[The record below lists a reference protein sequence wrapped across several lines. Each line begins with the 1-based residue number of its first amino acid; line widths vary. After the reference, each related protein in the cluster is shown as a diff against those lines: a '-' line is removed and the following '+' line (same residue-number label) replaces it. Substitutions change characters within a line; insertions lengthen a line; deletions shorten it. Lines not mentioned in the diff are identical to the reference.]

1 MTLTD
6 QNSPLS
12 QALMKIL
19 RPLVR
24 MLVRAGVTF
33 DDFADMSKR
42 VFVETAVRDLP
53 SPPEIKSIARI
64 ALATGLPQREV
75 ETLLATT
82 DGGGKRGP
90 NIAAALAELVQQWH
104 TDTTFSGPYGVPLE
118 LDFDETPK
126 RNFCELVRRVTEE
139 IPPRVLLDELLA
151 AGAIERAGPDHYK
164 IVTRTFVFPSTMTPG
179 MYDYFANVMTDLAN
193 TVEHNMRED
202 VAHKRIERSVFSDR
216 PLTITQL
223 EAFEEFARGKVPE
236 LIGEL
241 DNWLARAAAQAP
253 SQPAEPLMDVG
264 INVFQF
270 VRERSPEPPLKA
282 LYRPREAL
290 G

>member
-1 MTLTD
+1 MTLNEP
-6 QNSPLS
+6 NSPLAL
-12 QALMKIL
+12 ALMKIL

-24 MLVRAGVTF
+24 MLLRAGVTF
-33 DDFADMSKR
+33 DDFAIMSKR

-53 SPPEIKSIARI
+53 SPPEVKSIARI

-75 ETLLATT
+75 ETILASA
-82 DGGGKRGP
+82 DGDGKRGP

-104 TDTTFSGPYGVPLE
+104 TDSTFSGPYGMPIE

-126 RNFCELVRRVTEE
+126 RNFCELVRRVTDD

-151 AGAIERAGPDHYK
+151 AGAVERAGPDHYK

-179 MYDYFANVMTDLAN
+179 MYEYFANVMTDLAN
-193 TVEHNMRED
+193 TVEHNMRD
-202 VAHKRIERSVFSDR
+202 GVTHKRIERSVFSDR
-216 PLTITQL
+216 PLTAAQL

-236 LIGEL
+236 LVGEL

-253 SQPAEPLMDVG
+253 PPGAEPLMDVG

-270 VRERSPEPPLKA
+270 VRERTEEPPLQT

>member
-1 MTLTD
+1 MTLD
-6 QNSPLS
+6 ERNSPLAL
-12 QALMKIL
+12 ALMKIL

-24 MLVRAGVTF
+24 MLLRAGVTF
-33 DDFADMSKR
+33 DDFALMSKR

-53 SPPEIKSIARI
+53 SPPEVKSIARVAI
-64 ALATGLPQREV
+64 ATGLPQREV
-75 ETLLATT
+75 ERILASA
-82 DGGGKRGP
+82 DGGDRRGP

-104 TDTTFSGPYGVPLE
+104 TDPAFSGPYGVPLE

-126 RNFCELVRRVTEE
+126 RNFCELVRRVTGE
-139 IPPRVLLDELLA
+139 IPPRMLLDELLA
-151 AGAIERAGPDHYK
+151 AGAVERAGPDHYK

-193 TVEHNMRED
+193 TVEHNMREH
-202 VAHKRIERSVFSDR
+202 VVHKRIERSVFSDR
-216 PLTITQL
+216 PLTAAQL
-223 EAFEEFARGKVPE
+223 EAFEEFARSKVPE

-241 DNWLARAAAQAP
+241 DTWLARAATEAP
-253 SQPAEPLMDVG
+253 SPGAEPLMDVG

-270 VRERSPEPPLKA
+270 VRERTPEPPLQT
-282 LYRPREAL
+282 LYRPREAP